1 MTIALDPY
9 NRITQA
15 SELQYGRITK
25 MNEELLPGGRI
36 TKVNE
41 ELLPVTYSQRLLQ
54 RMPVRAVPMAHDLM
68 AHDGLGR
75 LPSTRRGTI

>member
-1 MTIALDPY
+1 MTIALDLY
-9 NRITQA
+9 DRITQA
-15 SELQYGRITK
+15 NELQYGRITK
-25 MNEELLPGGRI
+25 MNEELLTVGRI

-41 ELLPVTYSQRLLQ
+41 EPLPMTYSQRLLQ

-68 AHDGLGR
+68 AHDGLAS